1 MRDKVARQCQ
11 QTTTFEEKAEP
22 KRNRTEVP
30 LLSTLTIYREAKPAH
45 CLSDLFSI
53 HPHPKGGLMSPSC
66 VLSQG
71 YYLIAPMGAA
81 NCSVRDFP
89 VSKLFLPRPFQ
100 WETLYTHT
108 PRLAFRHRPPNS
120 AITGYAIEVPLLIS
134 AHLSIEDVRALRKA
148 WVLIKLWKQRSTHV
162 NTRRLRPE

>member
-1 MRDKVARQCQ
+1 MGRDESRFNVLLIVRDKVARQCQ

-66 VLSQG
+66 VTC
-71 YYLIAPMGAA
+71 YLRAIIW
-81 NCSVRDFP
+81 
-89 VSKLFLPRPFQ
+89 LPRWVRQIVVSVIFLCLSCSFPD
-100 WETLYTHT
+100 H
-108 PRLAFRHRPPNS
+108 S
-120 AITGYAIEVPLLIS
+120 SGK
-134 AHLSIEDVRALRKA
+134 LSILTLQGSLSGT
-148 WVLIKLWKQRSTHV
+148 VLQTLQLLVTPLKCHSLSRHIC
-162 NTRRLRPE
+162 RLKMSEPSERLGY